1 MAPHVHMESA
11 HKKEFAVPILVV
23 ANKTDISAPVEGA
36 GMSTLTG
43 EGVEAVLERL
53 FKMVTDV
60 AAVQI

>member
-1 MAPHVHMESA
+1 MHLLEEI
-11 HKKEFAVPILVV
+11 KKEFAVPILVV
-23 ANKTDISAPVEGA
+23 ANKTDISAPVEDA
-36 GMSTLTG
+36 DMSMSTLTG